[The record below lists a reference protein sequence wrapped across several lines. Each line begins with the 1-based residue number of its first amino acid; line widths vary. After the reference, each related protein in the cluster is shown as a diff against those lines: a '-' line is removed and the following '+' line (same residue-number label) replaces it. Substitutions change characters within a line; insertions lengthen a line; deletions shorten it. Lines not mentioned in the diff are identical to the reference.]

1 MSIHY
6 EWQRLVSEGQHLFRL
21 KPLDGDPA
29 QRTVLLSKEM
39 NDLTEGPWEEGE
51 EGVRLAV
58 LLATL
63 HNIVAGRRLV
73 VCLRPHKARKANIG
87 RLSPVEDSIWDI
99 RCQDKPALRVFCA
112 FVEKDVLLA
121 VSCRPRSVKVNWL
134 GWLPLGDRNSR
145 EWKRG
150 IVAAKREWAKLFPT
164 YEPVKGDN
172 LDAYLSN
179 ATLE

>member
-1 MSIHY
+1 MSIRND
-6 EWQRLVSEGQHLFRL
+6 WQKLVVDGEHLFRL

-29 QRTVLLSKEM
+29 ARTVLLSKEM
-39 NDLTEGPWEEGE
+39 NDLIEGPWEEGE
-51 EGVRLAV
+51 EANRLAL

-73 VCLRPHKARKANIG
+73 VCLTPYKARKANIG
-87 RLSPVEDSIWDI
+87 RLCPIADSIFDI

-112 FVEKDVLLA
+112 FIERDVVLA
-121 VSCRPRSVKVNWL
+121 VTCRPRSIRTGWL
-134 GWLPLGDRNSR
+134 GWFPLGDRNSR

-150 IVAAKREWAKLFPT
+150 IAATKREWARLFPT
-164 YEPVKGDN
+164 HEPLKGDD
-172 LDAYLSN
+172 LHAYLSN